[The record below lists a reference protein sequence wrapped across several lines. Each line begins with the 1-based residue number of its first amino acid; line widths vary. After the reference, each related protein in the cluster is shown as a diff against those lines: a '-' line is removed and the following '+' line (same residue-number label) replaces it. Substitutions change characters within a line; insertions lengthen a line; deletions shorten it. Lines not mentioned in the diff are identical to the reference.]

1 VSVQAQPKDYA
12 AAIYDLAFE
21 TWSQQLGNIQKS
33 LRADPSLRAAIEDP
47 AKSTQDKLASLAQAV
62 PGGLNADVRRFLGT
76 LLEAGQFA
84 QLDAILAE
92 FDRMVRRRPERNVAQ
107 VVTAVPLTDA
117 ERGLLRAQLTER
129 FGPDLEFQF
138 EVDPSLI
145 GGVYLR
151 VGDKVID
158 GSVAGKLATLRERL
172 AA

>member
-1 VSVQAQPKDYA
+1 MSVQAQPKDYA

-21 TWSQQLGNIQKS
+21 TWTQQLGNIQKS
-33 LRADPSLRAAIEDP
+33 LRMDPSLRAAIEDP
-47 AKSTQDKLASLAQAV
+47 AKSTQDKLASLTQAV

-76 LLEAGQFA
+76 LLEADQFA

-92 FDRMVRRRPERNVAQ
+92 FDRMVRRHPERKLAQ

-117 ERGLLRAQLTER
+117 ERDLLRAKLADR

-138 EVDPSLI
+138 EVDASLI